1 MASFSIMI
9 GLSRLVSHKSIA
21 TTVTELFQKR
31 LFTCSKGREPQCGDI
46 LKAKGCVKSEKS
58 DKKTEAVIKQQYP
71 PPLPPSERE
80 IVIPV
85 KPECCLDP
93 CKDALPRFD
102 LLYYKRTD
110 KLKRKYQQTWAEC
123 PELLK
128 KPKVICCFDKIKY
141 PPMEKRKKRDRPET
155 ACNPV
160 CASARSACPSFT
172 LPGCREPRKPPKCA
186 VFRSPAKC
194 KKKKAPYPSF
204 SECSRKR
211 PPPLH
216 PIECHCLAIVPMCE
230 VWAYYHKM
238 RRIKKTTARC

>member
-9 GLSRLVSHKSIA
+9 GLGRLVSHKSIA

-31 LFTCSKGREPQCGDI
+31 LFTCSKGREPHCGDI
-46 LKAKGCVKSEKS
+46 LKAKGCVKAAAKSEK
-58 DKKTEAVIKQQYP
+58 KEEAVKQQHP
-71 PPLPPSERE
+71 PPLPSSERE
-80 IVIPV
+80 IIIPV

-102 LLYYKRTD
+102 LLYYKRSD
-110 KLKRKYQQTWAEC
+110 KLKRKYQQTWVEC

-128 KPKVICCFDKIKY
+128 KPKVICCYDKVQY
-141 PPMEKRKKRDRPET
+141 PPMEKRLKIDRPST
-155 ACNPV
+155 ACSPV
-160 CASARSACPSFT
+160 CASARSSCPSFT
-172 LPGCREPRKPPKCA
+172 LPNCRESRKPPKCA
-186 VFRSPAKC
+186 VFRSPMKC

-204 SECSRKR
+204 SECSRTR

-230 VWAYYHKM
+230 VWAYYQKM
-238 RRIKKTTARC
+238 RRIKKTAARC